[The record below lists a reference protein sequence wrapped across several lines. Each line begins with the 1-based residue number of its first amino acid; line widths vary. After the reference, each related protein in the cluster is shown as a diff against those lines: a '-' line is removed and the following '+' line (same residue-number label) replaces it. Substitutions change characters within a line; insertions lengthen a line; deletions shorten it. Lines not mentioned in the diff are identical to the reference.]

1 MIKTTPLNFYI
12 ETRFKILSTILFK
25 KTKIDPNR
33 SESMKQTGWMW
44 VLFTKVQFNCYYNLN
59 TISTFYGGPKR

>member
-44 VLFTKVQFNCYYNLN
+44 VLFTKVQFNCY
-59 TISTFYGGPKR
+59 